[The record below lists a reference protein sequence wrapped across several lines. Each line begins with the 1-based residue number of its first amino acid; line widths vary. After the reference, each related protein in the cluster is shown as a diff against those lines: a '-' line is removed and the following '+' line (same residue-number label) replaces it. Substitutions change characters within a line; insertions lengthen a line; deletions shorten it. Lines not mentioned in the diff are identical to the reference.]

1 MAPGGNNVKT
11 NHPMTSAPI
20 SLYELT
26 MRITAL
32 VRHPQTQNVWV
43 TAELQDVATRGGHCY
58 MELLQKDDNGRQ
70 LARIRGCCWANVFGP
85 LSHKFREATGQ
96 QFASGLKVKIR
107 VSASMHPV
115 FGLSLV
121 VEDIDPDYT
130 MGDLLRRRN
139 EILRRLQ
146 QEGVLEMNRQL
157 RWPAVIQRVAV
168 ISARGAAGYGDF
180 INQLYHNPSRLRFT
194 SRLFP
199 ATMQGASA
207 PGSIIAALE
216 AIAAQ
221 EENWDGVV
229 IIRGGGATSDLQA
242 FEDYDLAA
250 AVAQFPLPV
259 AIGIGH
265 ERDVTVLDWVAN
277 MRLKTPTAVAEWL
290 VGKGEAVLG
299 ALIAAGNKI
308 VQLATQRIAG
318 DREQLAQAEALLPV
332 AARSPIERARSTLT
346 RALASLYSLSSNR
359 IQPARSRLDMMAH
372 NLPTAIANQLKL
384 KREQLTGAEK
394 LLDVLSPASTLARG
408 YSITRVDGR
417 AITSVDQVAP
427 GALLE
432 ITVADGSFLAH
443 TP

>member
-1 MAPGGNNVKT
+1 MT
-11 NHPMTSAPI
+11 NTPI

-32 VRHPQTQNVWV
+32 VRQPETQNVWV

-70 LARIRGCCWANVFGP
+70 VARIRGCCWANIFGP
-85 LSHKFREATGQ
+85 LSYKFREATGQ
-96 QFASGLKVKIR
+96 QFASGLKVKLR

-121 VEDIDPDYT
+121 VEDVDPDYT

-157 RWPAVIQRVAV
+157 RWPTVIQRVAV
-168 ISARGAAGYGDF
+168 ISAKGAAGYGDF

-194 SRLFP
+194 TRLFP

-207 PGSIIAALE
+207 PPSIIAALE
-216 AIAAQ
+216 AIAAE

-242 FEDYDLAA
+242 FEDYELAA

-299 ALIAAGNKI
+299 ALISAGNKI

-332 AARSPIERARSTLT
+332 AARGRIQRANSTMT
-346 RALASLYSLSSNR
+346 RALASLYGLSSSR
-359 IQPARSRLDMMAH
+359 IQPARSRLDLLA
-372 NLPTAIANQLKL
+372 NNIPASLANQL
-384 KREQLTGAEK
+384 RRRSEQLDAAAKMLE
-394 LLDVLSPASTLARG
+394 VLSPASTLARG
-408 YSITRVDGR
+408 YSITRVDGK
-417 AITSVDQVAP
+417 AVTSVDQVP
-427 GALLE
+427 LGALLE
-432 ITVADGSFLAH
+432 ITLADGSFLAH